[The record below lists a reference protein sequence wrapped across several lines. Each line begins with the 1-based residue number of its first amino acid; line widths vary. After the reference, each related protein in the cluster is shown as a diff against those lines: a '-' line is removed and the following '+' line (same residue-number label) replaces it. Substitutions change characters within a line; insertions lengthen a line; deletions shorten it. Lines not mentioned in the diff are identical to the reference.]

1 MIGVHVDVN
10 GVYLRSEVNDVNM
23 GLVRARADTH
33 PRDRYHHGD
42 LRNALLHAALRLVA
56 KRGVEGFSLREAAR
70 AVGVSPAAAYR
81 HFEDKSALVGA
92 LAVEGMVRMAAAME
106 AAIAGAPGAPGTP
119 GRAVADLAAIGAAY
133 VEFAVANPS
142 HFRVMF
148 GPWCEQPQRDELSMD
163 LFPGG
168 RDPFQILV
176 DTLDALVRSGAVRP
190 EAREGA
196 EIPAWSAVHG
206 LASLLVEEALSLAPA
221 ERQVAIAQV
230 QRTLLAALGAPALPV
245 SPQGKLD
252 PRQKMPLRK
261 GERRT

>member
-1 MIGVHVDVN
+1 VN
-10 GVYLRSEVNDVNM
+10 GVHLPDQVNDVNM
-23 GLVRARADTH
+23 ESVRARADPH
-33 PRDRYHHGD
+33 PRRRYHHGD

-56 KRGVEGFSLREAAR
+56 RHGVEGFSLRETAR

-92 LAVEGMVRMAAAME
+92 LAVEGLVRMAAAME
-106 AAIAGAPGAPGTP
+106 AAIAAAPGEPGTP
-119 GRAVADLAAIGAAY
+119 RRAVADLTAIGAAY

-168 RDPFQILV
+168 RDPYQILV

-190 EAREGA
+190 EVREGA
-196 EIPAWSAVHG
+196 EVPAWSAVHG
-206 LASLLVEEALSLAPA
+206 LASLLVEEALALGPA
-221 ERQVAIAQV
+221 ERQVATALV
-230 QRTLLAALGAPALPV
+230 QRMLLAGLGAPALPAP
-245 SPQGKLD
+245 PQAKLD

-261 GERRT
+261 GERRA